1 MQLQPE
7 MQSVKKSSWR
17 YWLLA
22 SILLILLCVNGMG
35 LFWGNKIYE
44 EASVLHSQLNDRR
57 LNQLKQQFARG
68 EKEKQWQDIVIES
81 RLGYSLTGTYIPNSR
96 PTEKTLIFLHGF
108 TDSRLAGLNYASIY
122 LNSGFNLLL
131 IDSRAHGESG
141 GDSVTWGVYEKYD
154 LDQWV
159 DWVRQRFPNG
169 QIGIHGVSMGAA
181 TALMH
186 AELNEKNKRVAF
198 YIADSSYSDFE
209 SLLRLQMQQRL
220 PQVEPIFLD
229 LLLPYANVAAYI
241 NARFTFYQASPLQ
254 AVRQV
259 TTPILYLHGEADKLI
274 PVSMSL
280 ALYQATQ
287 GPRQIHIFPHMDHVQ
302 AIYHQWWQYDQVV
315 QTFIRSI
322 QFDNNTKE

>member
-1 MQLQPE
+1 MQLQSE
-7 MQSVKKSSWR
+7 MQLVKKNGWR
-17 YWLLA
+17 RWLVA
-22 SILLILLCVNGMG
+22 SVLVILVCINGIG
-35 LFWGNKIYE
+35 LFLGNKVYE
-44 EASVLHSQLNDRR
+44 EVSVLHSQLHAQGSS
-57 LNQLKQQFARG
+57 QLRQQLEIGKQD
-68 EKEKQWQDIVIES
+68 KNWQDIVIAS
-81 RLGYSLTGTYIPNSR
+81 SFGYSLKGTYIPNPH

-108 TDSRLAGLNYASIY
+108 TDSRLAGLNYARIY
-122 LNSGFNLLL
+122 LNSGFNVLL

-159 DWVRQRFPNG
+159 DWIRQRFPSG
-169 QIGIHGVSMGAA
+169 LIGIHGVSMGAA

-209 SLLRLQMQQRL
+209 TVLKLQMQQRI
-220 PQVEPIFLD
+220 PQVEPLFLD
-229 LLLPYANVAAYI
+229 LLLPYANLAAYL

-254 AVRQV
+254 AVRHV
-259 TTPILYLHGEADKLI
+259 TTPILYLHGENDKLI

-287 GPRQIHIFPHMDHVQ
+287 GPRQLVTFPKMDHIQ
-302 AIYHQWWQYDQVV
+302 AFYHDRQQYAQVIRDFIY
-315 QTFIRSI
+315 SI
-322 QFDNNTKE
+322 QPHN